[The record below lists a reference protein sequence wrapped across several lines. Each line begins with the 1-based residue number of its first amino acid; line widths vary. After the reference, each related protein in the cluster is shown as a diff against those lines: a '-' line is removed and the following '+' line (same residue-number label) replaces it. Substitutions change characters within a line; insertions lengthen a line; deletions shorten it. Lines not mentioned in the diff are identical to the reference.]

1 MTTRPVVVVVG
12 LGPGGPD
19 QITAETVAA
28 IAATPIRFL
37 RTARHPSASLVP
49 DPITLDHLY
58 EDADRFEDVYA
69 AITDTI
75 VAAAIE
81 HGRVVYAVPGSPLV
95 LERSVRQLL
104 ADERVDTEVLPALS
118 FLDAAWAAL
127 GIDPIEARVRL
138 VDGHD
143 FATAAAGESGPMLVA
158 HAHANWVLSEIKLA
172 VDGNDDEPVVILQ
185 RLGTPDALVT
195 HTIWSELDRTVE
207 ADHLTS
213 VYVPHLAVP
222 VGASLVRFHELT
234 RTLRERCPW
243 DRSQTHESLVKYLV
257 EETFEV
263 VDAIG
268 ALDPDDPASDD
279 ALAEELGDLLY
290 QIEFHAAIAE
300 QEGRFTM
307 TDVADGIHDKLVR
320 RHPHVFAG
328 ASNELDDIADAWVR
342 IKGEEKQ
349 AKGATTIGPFDGVP
363 TSQPALSYAAGML
376 KRAGRAG
383 LGAPE
388 PADTPG
394 GRLARALLDLVAEAA
409 ANGIDAEA
417 ALRAY
422 LTAWRAAPGG

>member
-1 MTTRPVVVVVG
+1 MKARPVVVVVG
-12 LGPGGPD
+12 LGPGGTD
-19 QITAETVAA
+19 QITTETLDA
-28 IAATPIRFL
+28 IAATPVRFL

-49 DPITLDHLY
+49 EPITLDHLY
-58 EDADRFEDVYA
+58 EDADRFEDVYT
-69 AITDTI
+69 AITDTV

-81 HGRVVYAVPGSPLV
+81 HGRVLYAVPGSPLV

-104 ADERVDTEVLPALS
+104 ADDRVDTEVLPAVS
-118 FLDAAWAAL
+118 FLDATWAAL
-127 GIDPIEARVRL
+127 GIDPVEARIRL

-172 VDGNDDEPVVILQ
+172 VDGNDDAPVVIVQ

-195 HTIWSELDRTVE
+195 YTTWSELDRTVE

-213 VYVPHLAVP
+213 VYVPYLSVP

-243 DRSQTHESLVKYLV
+243 DRAQTHESLVKYLV

-328 ASNELDDIADAWVR
+328 ASNELDDIVDAWVR
-342 IKGEEKQ
+342 IKGEEKR

-383 LGAPE
+383 LAAPE
-388 PADTPG
+388 ADNTPG
-394 GRLARALLDLVAEAA
+394 GRLAGVLLGLVADAA

-417 ALRAY
+417 ALRSY
-422 LTAWRAAPGG
+422 LTAWRTHAAD